1 MGTALRSQ
9 RQTLPRP
16 RRSGKLRRA
25 MPPLRLPRRVSG
37 HTDPA
42 TAGFSLIEMLVVLA
56 ILGLLIG
63 LVAPPIIRYFGRAKT
78 DVARVQINEIESALD
93 LYRLDLG
100 RYPSQSEGLQALVDK
115 PPGLERW
122 QGPYLKQ
129 KNLPLDPWH
138 HAYHYRIPGEHG
150 EYDLY
155 SLGAD
160 DATGGTGEN
169 QDITNWQ

>member
-1 MGTALRSQ
+1 MPPASA
-9 RQTLPRP
+9 P
-16 RRSGKLRRA
+16 RRPA
-25 MPPLRLPRRVSG
+25 
-37 HTDPA
+37 DPD
-42 TAGFSLIEMLVVLA
+42 AGFSLIELLVVLA

-63 LVAPPIIRYFGRAKT
+63 VVAPPIIHYFGRGKT
-78 DVARVQINEIESALD
+78 DVAKIQIHDIGMALD

-100 RYPSQSEGLQALVDK
+100 RYPTQNEGLQALVEK
-115 PPGLERW
+115 PAGFDRW

-129 KNLPLDPWH
+129 KTLPADPWG

-160 DATGGTGEN
+160 DAPGGTGEN
-169 QDITNWQ
+169 QDVANWQ

>member
-1 MGTALRSQ
+1 LLR
-9 RQTLPRP
+9 RFG
-16 RRSGKLRRA
+16 SGKLCRAMLSRRTRRRA
-25 MPPLRLPRRVSG
+25 
-37 HTDPA
+37 PA
-42 TAGFSLIEMLVVLA
+42 REAGFSLIELLVVLA

-78 DVARVQINEIESALD
+78 DVAKVQLHDLETALD

-100 RYPSQSEGLQALVDK
+100 RYPTQGEGVRALVEK
-115 PPGLERW
+115 PAGLERW

-129 KNLPLDPWH
+129 SALPADPWG

-150 EYDLY
+150 DYDLY

-160 DATGGTGEN
+160 DAPGGTGEN
-169 QDITNWQ
+169 QDITNWR

>member
-1 MGTALRSQ
+1 MSSVSISR
-9 RQTLPRP
+9 RQVQPE
-16 RRSGKLRRA
+16 
-25 MPPLRLPRRVSG
+25 
-37 HTDPA
+37 
-42 TAGFSLIEMLVVLA
+42 AGFSLIELLVVLA

-63 LVAPPIIRYFGRAKT
+63 LVAPPVIRYFGRAKT
-78 DVARVQINEIESALD
+78 DVAKVQIHDLESALD

-100 RYPSQSEGLQALVDK
+100 RYPTQSEGMAALVEK
-115 PPGLERW
+115 PPGLDRW

-129 KNLPLDPWH
+129 RTVPTDPWGH
-138 HAYHYRIPGEHG
+138 PYRYRMPGEHG

-160 DATGGTGEN
+160 DAPGGTGEN